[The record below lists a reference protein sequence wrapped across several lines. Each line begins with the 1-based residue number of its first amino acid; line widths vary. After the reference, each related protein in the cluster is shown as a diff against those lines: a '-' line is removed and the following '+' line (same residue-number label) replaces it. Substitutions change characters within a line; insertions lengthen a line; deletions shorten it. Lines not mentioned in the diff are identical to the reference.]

1 MKKAQLTVLME
12 GAGHQW
18 QRQLEQGQSRLMAL
32 QGRLEGLNPEN
43 LVRRGYGQ
51 LVQDGKII
59 TAIDS
64 VTADKTLEIQL
75 VDGTIVTDVKEVKRY
90 GKNDG

>member
-1 MKKAQLTVLME
+1 
-12 GAGHQW
+12 
-18 QRQLEQGQSRLMAL
+18 MAAAARTRTEPAL
-32 QGRLEGLNPEN
+32 GLKGRLDGLNPEN

-51 LVQDGKII
+51 LVQGGNII
-59 TAIDS
+59 TGIDS
-64 VTADKTLEIQL
+64 VAADKPLEIQL

>member
-1 MKKAQLTVLME
+1 M
-12 GAGHQW
+12 
-18 QRQLEQGQSRLMAL
+18 
-32 QGRLEGLNPEN
+32 
-43 LVRRGYGQ
+43 RRGYGQ

-64 VTADKTLEIQL
+64 VAADKPLEIQL

>member
-1 MKKAQLTVLME
+1 
-12 GAGHQW
+12 
-18 QRQLEQGQSRLMAL
+18 MAL